1 MAGAPIGNDN
11 RARSKRWAA
20 AIERAVECWPNPPS
34 GVDCSDLIK
43 GLNKAAHGFVG
54 KMLEERDIAF
64 FREFGDRLD
73 GKAKQQTELTGADD
87 GPLRIEEVRRTVVD
101 PRGGS

>member
-20 AIERAVECWPNPPS
+20 AIERAVSAYPNAPS
-34 GVDCSDLIK
+34 DVDCSDLIV
-43 GLNKAAHGFVG
+43 GLNKAAHQFVN
-54 KMLEERDIAF
+54 KMLAENDLGF

-73 GKAKQQTELTGADD
+73 GKAKQQTEVTGADD